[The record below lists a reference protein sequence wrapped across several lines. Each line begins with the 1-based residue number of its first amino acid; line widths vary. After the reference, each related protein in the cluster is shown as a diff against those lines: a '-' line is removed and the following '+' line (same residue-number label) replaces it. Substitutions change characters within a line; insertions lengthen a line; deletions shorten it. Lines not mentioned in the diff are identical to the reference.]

1 MIKAGYGVGHANT
14 LKNMKGS
21 KMTTTPKK
29 RQKRCFAV
37 FRGRIRLMPGR
48 KKRREI
54 KNCNDHSRSGLAA
67 KGNRGYWDCPWLA
80 GC

>member
-21 KMTTTPKK
+21 KMTATPKNL
-29 RQKRCFAV
+29 QKRCSAV

-48 KKRREI
+48 K
-54 KNCNDHSRSGLAA
+54 NAA
-67 KGNRGYWDCPWLA
+67 KSKIAMTIRA
-80 GC
+80 AV